1 MSEKLEMRELNG
13 GDIFTMLSIIGK
25 LDIKEEVVSLIERQH
40 SKGKDVIALADH
52 KKKKPT
58 KKEQEVTEIEYQ
70 KRGMV
75 LVTDIGF
82 AILRH
87 VNDAKADINKF
98 LADLTGTSQKE
109 IESLSMLDYSKLLI
123 DFGKKAELK
132 DFFQSIASLLG

>member
-13 GDIFTMLSIIGK
+13 GDIFTMLSIVGK

-40 SKGKDVIALADH
+40 STGKDVIALADH

-58 KKEQEVTEIEYQ
+58 KKEQEATEIEYQ

>member
-1 MSEKLEMRELNG
+1 MSEKLEMRELTG

-40 SKGKDVIALADH
+40 STGKDVIALADH

-58 KKEQEVTEIEYQ
+58 KKEQEVASTEYQ

-87 VNDAKADINKF
+87 INDAKADINKF
-98 LADLTGTSQKE
+98 LADLTDTSQKE
-109 IESLSMLDYSKLLI
+109 IESLSMLDYSKLLL

-132 DFFQSIASLLG
+132 DFFQSIVLLLG

>member
-1 MSEKLEMRELNG
+1 MAEKLEMRELNG

-25 LDIKEEVVSLIERQH
+25 LDIKEEVVSLIERQYGTNDNVV
-40 SKGKDVIALADH
+40 KLADH
-52 KKKKPT
+52 KQKKPT
-58 KKEQEVTEIEYQ
+58 KKEQEAASLAYQ

-87 VNDAKADINKF
+87 VNDAKADVNKF
-98 LADLTGTSQKE
+98 LADLTGTSQKQ
-109 IESLSMLDYSKLLI
+109 IESLSMLDYSKLLV

>member
-25 LDIKEEVVSLIERQH
+25 LDIKEEVVALIERQYGT
-40 SKGKDVIALADH
+40 GKDVIALADH

-58 KKEQEVTEIEYQ
+58 KKEQEVASAEYQ

-98 LADLTGTSQKE
+98 LADLTGTNQKE

>member
-25 LDIKEEVVSLIERQH
+25 LDIKEEVVGLIERQY
-40 SKGKDVIALADH
+40 GTEKDVIALADH

-58 KKEQEVTEIEYQ
+58 KKEQEVASTEYQ

-98 LADLTGTSQKE
+98 FADLTGTNQKE
-109 IESLSMLDYSKLLI
+109 IESLSMIDYSKLLI

-132 DFFQSIASLLG
+132 DFFQSIVLLLG

>member
-25 LDIKEEVVSLIERQH
+25 LDIKEEVVALIERQYAT
-40 SKGKDVIALADH
+40 GKNVVPLTDH
-52 KKKKPT
+52 QKKKPS
-58 KKEQEVTEIEYQ
+58 KKEQEEASLTYQ

-75 LVTDIGF
+75 LATDIGF
-82 AILRH
+82 AILKH
-87 VNDAKADINKF
+87 VGDAKNEVNKF

-109 IESLSMLDYSKLLI
+109 IESLNMASYTKLLF

-132 DFFQSIASLLG
+132 DFFQSIASLLD

>member
-1 MSEKLEMRELNG
+1 MAEKLEMRELNG
-13 GDIFTMLSIIGK
+13 GDIFTMLGIIGK
-25 LDIKEEVVSLIERQH
+25 LDIKEEVVSLIERQY
-40 SKGKDVIALADH
+40 GNDKDVISLSDH
-52 KKKKPT
+52 KKKKLT
-58 KKEQEVTEIEYQ
+58 KKEQEAANLAYQ
-70 KRGMV
+70 KRGMA

-98 LADLTGTSQKE
+98 LADLTDTSQKE
-109 IESLSMLDYSKLLI
+109 IESLSMIDYTKLLV

>member
-13 GDIFTMLSIIGK
+13 GDIFTMLSIVGK

-40 SKGKDVIALADH
+40 STGKDVIALADH
-52 KKKKPT
+52 KKKKLT

>member
-25 LDIKEEVVSLIERQH
+25 LDIKEEVVALIERQYGT
-40 SKGKDVIALADH
+40 GKDVIALADH

-58 KKEQEVTEIEYQ
+58 KKEQEAASAEYQ

-87 VNDAKADINKF
+87 VNDAKSDINKF

>member
-40 SKGKDVIALADH
+40 STGKDVIALADH

-58 KKEQEVTEIEYQ
+58 KKEQEVAETEYQ

-109 IESLSMLDYSKLLI
+109 IESLSMLEYSKLLI

>member
-25 LDIKEEVVSLIERQH
+25 LDIKEEVVSLIERQYGT
-40 SKGKDVIALADH
+40 GKDVIALADH

-58 KKEQEVTEIEYQ
+58 KKEQEATSAEYQ

-87 VNDAKADINKF
+87 VNDAKADINRF
-98 LADLTGTSQKE
+98 LADLTGTNQKE

>member
-25 LDIKEEVVSLIERQH
+25 LDIKEEVVALIERQYGT
-40 SKGKDVIALADH
+40 GKDVIALADH

-58 KKEQEVTEIEYQ
+58 KKEQEVASAEYQ

-109 IESLSMLDYSKLLI
+109 IESLSMLEYSKLLI

>member
-25 LDIKEEVVSLIERQH
+25 LDIKEEVVALIERQYGT
-40 SKGKDVIALADH
+40 GKDVIALADH

-58 KKEQEVTEIEYQ
+58 KKEQEVASTEYQ

>member
-25 LDIKEEVVSLIERQH
+25 LDIKEEVVGLIERQY
-40 SKGKDVIALADH
+40 GTEKDVIALADH
-52 KKKKPT
+52 KKKKLT
-58 KKEQEVTEIEYQ
+58 KKEQEVASNDYQ

-109 IESLSMLDYSKLLI
+109 IESLSML
-123 DFGKKAELK
+123 
-132 DFFQSIASLLG
+132 

>member
-25 LDIKEEVVSLIERQH
+25 LDIKEEVVGLIERQY
-40 SKGKDVIALADH
+40 GTEKDVIALADH

-58 KKEQEVTEIEYQ
+58 KKEQEVASNDYQ

-87 VNDAKADINKF
+87 VNDAKAYVNKF
-98 LADLTGTSQKE
+98 LADLTETSQKE

>member
-25 LDIKEEVVSLIERQH
+25 LDIKEEVVSLIERQQ
-40 SKGKDVIALADH
+40 STGKDVVALADH

-58 KKEQEVTEIEYQ
+58 RKEQEVLETVYQ
-70 KRGMV
+70 KHGMV
-75 LVTDIGF
+75 LLTDIGF

-109 IESLSMLDYSKLLI
+109 IESLSMLEYSKLLI

>member
-25 LDIKEEVVSLIERQH
+25 LDIKEEVVSLIERQYGT
-40 SKGKDVIALADH
+40 GKDVIALADH

-58 KKEQEVTEIEYQ
+58 KKEQEVANTEYQ

-87 VNDAKADINKF
+87 VNDAKADVNKF

>member
-13 GDIFTMLSIIGK
+13 GDIFTMLSIVGK

-40 SKGKDVIALADH
+40 NTGKDVIALADH

-132 DFFQSIASLLG
+132 DFFRSIASLLG

>member
-25 LDIKEEVVSLIERQH
+25 LDIKEEVVALIERQYAT
-40 SKGKDVIALADH
+40 GKNVVSLADH
-52 KKKKPT
+52 QKKKPT
-58 KKEQEVTEIEYQ
+58 KKEQEEASLSYQ

-75 LVTDIGF
+75 LATDIGF
-82 AILRH
+82 AILKH
-87 VNDAKADINKF
+87 VGDAKNEVNKF

-109 IESLSMLDYSKLLI
+109 IESLNMASYTKLLF

-132 DFFQSIASLLG
+132 DFFQSIASLLD

>member
-25 LDIKEEVVSLIERQH
+25 LDIKEEVVGLIERQY
-40 SKGKDVIALADH
+40 GTEKDVIALADH
-52 KKKKPT
+52 KKKKLT
-58 KKEQEVTEIEYQ
+58 KKEQDVAETEYQ

-98 LADLTGTSQKE
+98 LADLTGTNQKE

>member
-25 LDIKEEVVSLIERQH
+25 LDIKEEVVALIERQYGT
-40 SKGKDVIALADH
+40 GKDVVALADH
-52 KKKKPT
+52 KKKKLT
-58 KKEQEVTEIEYQ
+58 KKEQEAANTEYQ

-87 VNDAKADINKF
+87 VNDAKADVNKF

-132 DFFQSIASLLG
+132 DFFQSIASLLD

>member
-13 GDIFTMLSIIGK
+13 GDIFTMLSIVGK
-25 LDIKEEVVSLIERQH
+25 LDIKEEVVGLIERQY
-40 SKGKDVIALADH
+40 GTEKDVIALADH

-58 KKEQEVTEIEYQ
+58 KKEQEATETEYQ

-87 VNDAKADINKF
+87 VNDAKVDINKF

>member
-1 MSEKLEMRELNG
+1 MAEKFEMRELNG
-13 GDIFTMLSIIGK
+13 GDIFTMLGIIGK
-25 LDIKEEVVSLIERQH
+25 LDIKEEVVSLIERQY
-40 SKGKDVIALADH
+40 GNDKDVISLSDH
-52 KKKKPT
+52 KQKKPT
-58 KKEQEVTEIEYQ
+58 KKEQEAASLAYQ

-109 IESLSMLDYSKLLI
+109 IESLSMLDYTKLLV

-132 DFFQSIASLLG
+132 DFFRSIASLLG

>member
-25 LDIKEEVVSLIERQH
+25 LDIKEEVVGLIERQY
-40 SKGKDVIALADH
+40 GTEKDVIALADH
-52 KKKKPT
+52 KKKKLT
-58 KKEQEVTEIEYQ
+58 KKEQEVAETEYR

-98 LADLTGTSQKE
+98 LADLTGTNQKE

>member
-25 LDIKEEVVSLIERQH
+25 LDIKEEVVALIERQYGT
-40 SKGKDVIALADH
+40 GKDVIALADH

-58 KKEQEVTEIEYQ
+58 KKEQEAASAEYQ

-87 VNDAKADINKF
+87 VNDAKADVNKF

>member
-25 LDIKEEVVSLIERQH
+25 LDIKEEVVSLIERQYGA
-40 SKGKDVIALADH
+40 GKDVIPLADH

-58 KKEQEVTEIEYQ
+58 KKEQEVANTEYQ

-87 VNDAKADINKF
+87 VNDAKADVNKF

>member
-25 LDIKEEVVSLIERQH
+25 LDIKEEVVSLIERQQ
-40 SKGKDVIALADH
+40 STEKNVIVLADY
-52 KKKKPT
+52 KKKKLT
-58 KKEQEVTEIEYQ
+58 KKEQEVTETAYQ

-109 IESLSMLDYSKLLI
+109 IESLSMLEYSKLLI

>member
-40 SKGKDVIALADH
+40 STGKDVIALADH

>member
-40 SKGKDVIALADH
+40 STGKDVIALADH
-52 KKKKPT
+52 KKKKLT